1 MAFVSYG
8 IYIKKSLNSYAID
21 NYLPL
26 KATINILENIINR
39 YQSDE
44 QIISHN
50 LRGICSKFAPSEQ
63 AIALFPL
70 IIYCYQSPH
79 KLEQELDKIIELQP
93 LKNRDIN
100 SIKILS
106 VIIYLILEEKIDFS
120 NITEQ
125 ISQELALENAQ
136 EIKEIQLIEKLINHL

>member
-1 MAFVSYG
+1 MLPLLLLSKRRRNVSTRKSPFLWGRIFLKLLCAFVIAHFG
-8 IYIKKSLNSYAID
+8 KK
-21 NYLPL
+21 
-26 KATINILENIINR
+26 R
-39 YQSDE
+39 
-44 QIISHN
+44 
-50 LRGICSKFAPSEQ
+50 
-63 AIALFPL
+63 
-70 IIYCYQSPH
+70 
-79 KLEQELDKIIELQP
+79 LEQELDKIIELQP